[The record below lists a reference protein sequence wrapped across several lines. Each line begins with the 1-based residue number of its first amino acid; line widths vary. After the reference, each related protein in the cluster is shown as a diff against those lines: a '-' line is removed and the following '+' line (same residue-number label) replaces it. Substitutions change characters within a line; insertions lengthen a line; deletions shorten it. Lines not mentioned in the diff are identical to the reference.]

1 MSFETAKKFIDDLL
15 DDKYKIASSQNT
27 CGIVIDFIGGE
38 PLLEIDLMDQ
48 ILSYIL
54 DKMIEKRHP
63 WLFYSRAN
71 VGSNGLLYF
80 DPKV

>member
-1 MSFETAKKFIDDLL
+1 MGQWGKEVGDTVNAKEAAGISLGLL
-15 DDKYKIASSQNT
+15 SLAPQ
-27 CGIVIDFIGGE
+27 CRG
-38 PLLEIDLMDQ
+38 Q